1 MSLGLVLVIFDGNN
15 FSKLLRSR
23 PEELASELHLKLR
36 EVVKIVVFCCL
47 EQTRQSHL
55 S

>member
-1 MSLGLVLVIFDGNN
+1 MSLGLVVVIFEGNN
-15 FSKLLRSR
+15 FSKLLRST
-23 PEELASELHLKLR
+23 PEELASELHSKFR

-47 EQTRQSHL
+47 EQTRQSHI